1 MYNGV
6 NKFDDDAPSIKKTF
20 EFSESIT
27 NNVKRSKR
35 PRVSCIYLTLSMPLK
50 R

>member
-27 NNVKRSKR
+27 KRSKR